1 MLVHISPSFGP
12 NRLPT
17 SLKLDIHYLRD
28 MKRGLG
34 FGPFNVGLLWSGLAS
49 LTEQF
54 LQGNV
59 PYKGKLSLWDL
70 MEICHQRSK
79 WMGLLS
85 FNSTSIII
93 HVTSKCHSKFIL
105 WVGRDGPNVSHLSKS
120 HDVFEIW
127 CLTGGFY
134 LFLMRVLNCLLIIV
148 IIILIYW
155 HIISTHTGRNNL
167 SMSILKVVISNC
179 KCNVY
184 FITLYL
190 VKTTEYSRFF

>member
-1 MLVHISPSFGP
+1 M
-12 NRLPT
+12 
-17 SLKLDIHYLRD
+17 
-28 MKRGLG
+28 
-34 FGPFNVGLLWSGLAS
+34 
-49 LTEQF
+49 
-54 LQGNV
+54 
-59 PYKGKLSLWDL
+59 
-70 MEICHQRSK
+70 
-79 WMGLLS
+79 
-85 FNSTSIII
+85 
-93 HVTSKCHSKFIL
+93 TSKCHSKFIL

-190 VKTTEYSRFF
+190 VKTTEFFKTNITIVSSTFVIFPPLFHIFELDSSKKKELSNIVANVICYVI